1 LVGYLSNPYS
11 SVFMSNR
18 NRWIGGVAGL
28 ALLVAGVV
36 WWSARSS
43 SSSVEEVATRSLV
56 VPVTVESRAP
66 VEIRKAPDTAKLIQP
81 AIADLL
87 TDGGLKDSEV
97 RSGLA
102 KISLDNTRKLDER
115 NEATSHLLNLT
126 AGGDEAELLV
136 LVRDPLLRNEL
147 ARRVFEDAFNRPH
160 SFQADLCLELM
171 NRKDAESLV
180 IAAREHLLFLL
191 GPEVDAASNA
201 VALKA
206 AVDAAK
212 KRWAEEAAQ

>member
-1 LVGYLSNPYS
+1 
-11 SVFMSNR
+11 MSNR
-18 NRWIGGVAGL
+18 NRWIGGLAGL
-28 ALLVAGVV
+28 ALLVTGVV

-43 SSSVEEVATRSLV
+43 SSSTEEVATPSLV
-56 VPVTVESRAP
+56 VPVTFESRAP
-66 VEIRKAPDTAKLIQP
+66 VEVHKTPDTAKLIQP

-87 TDGGLKDSEV
+87 TDGSLKDAEV
-97 RSGLA
+97 RSGLT
-102 KISLDNTRKLDER
+102 KISLDNTRKVEDR
-115 NEATSHLLNLT
+115 NEAVSHLLNLT
-126 AGGDEAELLV
+126 TEEDEAELLV
-136 LVRDPLLRNEL
+136 LVRDPLLSNEL

-160 SFQADLCLELM
+160 SFQADLCLALM
-171 NRKDAESLV
+171 NRKDAESLA

-191 GPEVDAASNA
+191 GPAVDAASNA